1 MIIGLL
7 LRFLYFLFLI
17 FIIRALIG
25 YLFPRSPKG
34 KASSPPPPSSAG
46 SSSKAISG
54 HMEKDPICG
63 MYIDAQTALH
73 TDREGKSFYFCS
85 EGCQKKFV
93 ASSP

>member
-1 MIIGLL
+1 MIIRLL
-7 LRFLYFLFLI
+7 LRFLYFLLLI

-34 KASSPPPPSSAG
+34 KVSNPPPPSPG
-46 SSSKAISG
+46 PSSKVISG

-73 TDREGKSFYFCS
+73 TDRGGKPYYFCS
-85 EGCQKKFV
+85 EGCQKKFA
-93 ASSP
+93 ASSL